1 MQSQSIQ
8 TLISAEEIQKR
19 VQDLAAKIR
28 KETIRDQDWVVLV
41 LLKGALFF
49 ASDLCKHLPE
59 HIQMECVRVSSYKG
73 QRQSSGQV
81 DFGVFPEVLGQNI
94 LVIDDILDT
103 GLTLERVSETLMSKG
118 AAQVKTC
125 VLLTKLH
132 TQTHEVKADY
142 TGFTIPKA
150 FVVGYGL
157 DYQEKLRNLPYIG
170 VLN

>member
-19 VQDLAAKIR
+19 VQDLATEICE
-28 KETIRDQDWVVLV
+28 ETIKDQDWVILV

-49 ASDLCKHLPE
+49 ASDLCRHLPE

-73 QRQSSGQV
+73 QLQSTGQV
-81 DFGVFPEVLGQNI
+81 DFGVFPEIQGRNI

-103 GLTLERVSETLMSKG
+103 GLTLERVSATLLSKG
-118 AAQVKTC
+118 AAQIKTC
-125 VLLTKLH
+125 VLLTKQH
-132 TQTHEVKADY
+132 TQTHGVKADY

-170 VLN
+170 ELN